1 MSGTIYVTT
10 LALVAGSL
18 SFNAT
23 AGEAEDALTK
33 ELTECAAYYQIAS
46 NAIAAMNAPQMQ
58 AVGDRLKLSGEQ
70 AIEIAN
76 KYESSTNVNQAV
88 IAATK
93 QQKASMPNSKS
104 LGPLMGKYKEK
115 CKVVISQPDKRL
127 DYWTM
132 VTM

>member
-1 MSGTIYVTT
+1 MSGTTYAST
-10 LALVAGSL
+10 LAIAVGLL
-18 SFNAT
+18 SFNAV
-23 AGEAEDALTK
+23 AGDAEDALTK

-70 AIEIAN
+70 AVEIAN
-76 KYESSTNVNQAV
+76 KYQSTEYVNQAV
-88 IAATK
+88 IAATE
-93 QQKASMPNSKS
+93 QHKASMPNSKS
-104 LGPLMGKYKEK
+104 LGPLMGKYKES

-132 VTM
+132 ATM